1 MSQQPL
7 EQGTIK
13 ATSCSK
19 GRIHSLRGSI
29 INAQSTTPLKLRPHN
44 THRPT
49 LTTTMAAL
57 QGQTQKE
64 REEHPLLA
72 ARPPTTDPITYLTI
86 VEYNLTEENLPVLHQ
101 VLQDPELTAN
111 IGWDLIHLLLP
122 LLPASEECLQD
133 IATKGN
139 PRECVL
145 KVTEALRLL
154 EFEGSHQETDE
165 EEEEAGDEGGVKL
178 KVPDVGVGES
188 STSPAFPRKVLPPL
202 PVLKFEILLNLL
214 ATLHK
219 RVKTKFPSRFL
230 STSLQAVLVAFN
242 RATSH
247 QEELT
252 LAAIKLV
259 KTLSGTKRPLLP
271 SRRSSGNLLSRT
283 NTNESQADPEAQSQA
298 PNVDETTLVNRL
310 LQSFITHVL
319 EDYVLSLTSD
329 DDVPGLSWASRLM
342 EKYEPSKIPNKP
354 NYQKYADR
362 FAEDEDLRSRTAI
375 LGQVVALAQDLGLK
389 TEELISTILDSEVEK
404 RGVPG
409 TEDEPPATAAD
420 IPLSRTGALILYT
433 ARNVKQELY
442 AAAQGDDRSS
452 LSIFADHAT
461 ILKNFVG
468 ALGPQTVGL
477 EPEALLDTILA
488 LGLIALEN
496 NNVGEPQ
503 DDESF
508 AQYLQTVS
516 IISANTPSP
525 SLRGH
530 AHYLTTTILRSH
542 PHDLVRLTF
551 IRDTLEH
558 CPYENLKA
566 SAVSWLKGETL
577 EANSPHADTEGDSSD
592 DAPTS
597 IFATPVA
604 LQTVAPYLWPDLS
617 THYASL
623 TLEVT
628 DSWMQFRQELGFYV
642 AALNFYYLLLQ
653 ARHLH
658 EPLAVKSLDVA
669 SYIGPLTDV
678 AALFQKELVLE
689 GGELGAVVEAGEAR
703 EQALADVGL
712 LQKIIEWTEAAQ
724 KKL

>member
-1 MSQQPL
+1 
-7 EQGTIK
+7 
-13 ATSCSK
+13 
-19 GRIHSLRGSI
+19 
-29 INAQSTTPLKLRPHN
+29 
-44 THRPT
+44 
-49 LTTTMAAL
+49 MAEL

-64 REEHPLLA
+64 RAEHPLLA
-72 ARPPTTDPITYLTI
+72 ARPPATDPITYLTI
-86 VEYNLTEENLPVLHQ
+86 VEYNLTEDNLPVLHQ
-101 VLQDPELTAN
+101 ILQDPELTAN

-154 EFEGSHQETDE
+154 EFEDPREETDE
-165 EEEEAGDEGGVKL
+165 DEDDEEGGSKL

-188 STSPAFPRKVLPPL
+188 STSPAFPRTVLPPL
-202 PVLKFEILLNLL
+202 SVLKFEILLNLL
-214 ATLHK
+214 ATLHR

-242 RATSH
+242 RANTH

-259 KTLSGTKRPLLP
+259 KTLSGTKRPHLP

-283 NTNESQADPEAQSQA
+283 NTNEAQADPEAQNEA
-298 PNVDETTLVNRL
+298 PTVDETTLVNRL
-310 LQSFITHVL
+310 LQSFLTHIL

-342 EKYEPSKIPNKP
+342 EKYEPQRIPNKP
-354 NYQKYADR
+354 KYQKYADR

-389 TEELISTILDSEVEK
+389 TDELVSTILDVEVEK

-442 AAAQGDDRSS
+442 AAAQGDERSS
-452 LSIFADHAT
+452 IPIFPGHAT

-468 ALGPQTVGL
+468 ALGPQTIGL

-496 NNVGEPQ
+496 NNVGEPR

-530 AHYLTTTILRSH
+530 ANYLTTTILRSH

-577 EANSPHADTEGDSSD
+577 EANGPHSNTDD
-592 DAPTS
+592 DAQTS

-617 THYASL
+617 THYTSL
-623 TLEVT
+623 TEVS

-658 EPLAVKSLDVA
+658 EPLGVKSLDI
-669 SYIGPLTDV
+669 SHYLGPLKEV
-678 AALFQKELVLE
+678 AGRFEKELQN
-689 GGELGAVVEAGEAR
+689 GGELGAVVEEGEAR

-712 LQKIIEWTEAAQ
+712 LVKVVEWVEGGLN
-724 KKL
+724 KM

>member
-1 MSQQPL
+1 MAELQ
-7 EQGTIK
+7 EQKPEKDENPI
-13 ATSCSK
+13 
-19 GRIHSLRGSI
+19 
-29 INAQSTTPLKLRPHN
+29 
-44 THRPT
+44 
-49 LTTTMAAL
+49 
-57 QGQTQKE
+57 
-64 REEHPLLA
+64 LA
-72 ARPPTTDPITYLTI
+72 ARPPVTDPITYLTI
-86 VEYNLTEENLPVLHQ
+86 VEYNLTEESLPVLHQ
-101 VLQDPELTAN
+101 ALQDPELTAN

-154 EFEGSHQETDE
+154 EFEDPRDETDE
-165 EEEEAGDEGGVKL
+165 DEPEGAEEGGANL

-188 STSPAFPRKVLPPL
+188 STSPAFSRTILPPL
-202 PVLKFEILLNLL
+202 PVLKFEVLLDLL
-214 ATLHK
+214 ATLHR

-230 STSLQAVLVAFN
+230 STSLQSVLVAFN
-242 RATSH
+242 RANTH

-259 KTLSGTKRPLLP
+259 KTLSGTKRPHLP

-283 NTNESQADPEAQSQA
+283 NTNEAQADPEAQSEA
-298 PNVDETTLVNRL
+298 PTADEKTLVNRL
-310 LQSFITHVL
+310 LQSFMTHIL

-342 EKYEPSKIPNKP
+342 EKYEPHRIPKKP

-362 FAEDEDLRSRTAI
+362 FAEDEDLRSRSAI
-375 LGQVVALAQDLGLK
+375 LGQVVALAQDLGLE
-389 TEELISTILDSEVEK
+389 TGELVSTILDVEIEK

-409 TEDEPPATAAD
+409 TEDEPPSSAAD

-442 AAAQGDDRSS
+442 AAAHGDERTS
-452 LSIFADHAT
+452 LSIFPDHAT

-477 EPEALLDTILA
+477 EPEALLDIILA
-488 LGLIALEN
+488 IGLIALDN

-516 IISANTPSP
+516 LISANTPSP

-551 IRDTLEH
+551 IRDTLEY

-577 EANSPHADTEGDSSD
+577 EANSPAADTDD
-592 DAPTS
+592 DAQTS

-617 THYASL
+617 SHYASMSV
-623 TLEVT
+623 EVS

-653 ARHLH
+653 AQHLH
-658 EPLAVKSLDVA
+658 EPLGVKALDVTQ
-669 SYIGPLTDV
+669 YIEPLKEVT
-678 AALFQKELVLE
+678 ARFQKELGE
-689 GGELGAVVEAGEAR
+689 GGELNAVVEEGEAR

-712 LQKIIEWTEAAQ
+712 LQKVIEWVEGGQ
-724 KKL
+724 KKI

>member
-1 MSQQPL
+1 
-7 EQGTIK
+7 
-13 ATSCSK
+13 
-19 GRIHSLRGSI
+19 
-29 INAQSTTPLKLRPHN
+29 
-44 THRPT
+44 
-49 LTTTMAAL
+49 MAEL
-57 QGQTQKE
+57 PGQKQEK
-64 REEHPLLA
+64 EEHPILG
-72 ARPPTTDPITYLTI
+72 ARPPVTDPITYLTI
-86 VEYNLTEENLPVLHQ
+86 IEYNLTEESLPVLHQ
-101 VLQDPELTAN
+101 ALQDPELAAN

-122 LLPASEECLQD
+122 FLPASEECLQD

-154 EFEGSHQETDE
+154 EFEDLQEETDE
-165 EEEEAGDEGGVKL
+165 ETEDTEDAEAGGSRL
-178 KVPDVGVGES
+178 KVPDVEVGES
-188 STSPAFPRKVLPPL
+188 STSPAFPRTVLPPL
-202 PVLKFEILLNLL
+202 SVLKFEILLDLL
-214 ATLHK
+214 ATLHR
-219 RVKTKFPSRFL
+219 RVKTKYPSRFL
-230 STSLQAVLVAFN
+230 STSLQAVLLAFN
-242 RATSH
+242 RANTH

-259 KTLSGTKRPLLP
+259 KTLSGTKRPHLP

-283 NTNESQADPEAQSQA
+283 STNEIQADPEAQIEA
-298 PNVDETTLVNRL
+298 PNADETTLVNRL
-310 LQSFITHVL
+310 LQSFMTHVL
-319 EDYVLSLTSD
+319 EEYILSLTSD

-342 EKYEPSKIPNKP
+342 EKYEPQRIPNKP

-375 LGQVVALAQDLGLK
+375 LAQVVALAQDLGLK
-389 TEELISTILDSEVEK
+389 TEELITTIIDTDLEQ
-404 RGVPG
+404 RGAPG

-420 IPLSRTGALILYT
+420 IPLSRTGALILYA

-442 AAAQGDDRSS
+442 AAAHGDERTS
-452 LSIFADHAT
+452 LTIFPDHAT

-468 ALGPQTVGL
+468 ILGPQTVGL
-477 EPEALLDTILA
+477 EPEALLDIILA

-516 IISANTPSP
+516 LISANTPSP

-530 AHYLTTTILRSH
+530 ANYLTTTILRSH

-566 SAVSWLKGETL
+566 SAVSWFKGETL
-577 EANSPHADTEGDSSD
+577 EANGPQANTEDDSQ
-592 DAPTS
+592 TS

-604 LQTVAPYLWPDLS
+604 LQAVAPYLWPDLS
-617 THYASL
+617 NHYASMSVE
-623 TLEVT
+623 TS

-653 ARHLH
+653 AKHLH
-658 EPLAVKSLDVA
+658 EPLEIKRLDVMQ
-669 SYIGPLTDV
+669 YKETLKEV
-678 AALFQKELVLE
+678 AARFHKELE
-689 GGELGAVVEAGEAR
+689 DGGELTVVVEEGEAR
-703 EQALADVGL
+703 EQALADVAL
-712 LQKIIEWTEAAQ
+712 LQKVIEWVEGGQ
-724 KKL
+724 KSL

>member
-1 MSQQPL
+1 
-7 EQGTIK
+7 
-13 ATSCSK
+13 
-19 GRIHSLRGSI
+19 
-29 INAQSTTPLKLRPHN
+29 
-44 THRPT
+44 
-49 LTTTMAAL
+49 MAEP
-57 QGQTQKE
+57 QVPKQEKDE
-64 REEHPLLA
+64 NPLLA
-72 ARPPTTDPITYLTI
+72 ARPPATDPITYLTI
-86 VEYNLTEENLPVLHQ
+86 VEYNLTEENLPILHQ
-101 VLQDPELTAN
+101 VLQDAELTAN

-133 IATKGN
+133 IANKGN

-154 EFEGSHQETDE
+154 EFEDPYETDE
-165 EEEEAGDEGGVKL
+165 EVPEDAEEGGSSL
-178 KVPDVGVGES
+178 KVPDVEVGES
-188 STSPAFPRKVLPPL
+188 STSPAFPPSVLPPL
-202 PVLKFEILLNLL
+202 PVLKFEILTTLL
-214 ATLHK
+214 AALHK

-242 RATSH
+242 RATTH
-247 QEELT
+247 HEELT

-259 KTLSGTKRPLLP
+259 KTLSGTKRPHLP

-283 NTNESQADPEAQSQA
+283 NTNEAQTDPEAQDEA
-298 PNVDETTLVNRL
+298 PSVDETTLVNRL
-310 LQSFITHVL
+310 LQSFLTHIL

-329 DDVPGLSWASRLM
+329 DDVPGMSWASRLM
-342 EKYEPSKIPNKP
+342 EKYEPRRIPNKP

-375 LGQVVALAQDLGLK
+375 LGQVVALAQDLGLM
-389 TEELISTILDSEVEK
+389 TAELVSTILDSELEK
-404 RGVPG
+404 RSAPG
-409 TEDEPPATAAD
+409 TEDEPPATAED

-442 AAAQGDDRSS
+442 AAAQGDERTS
-452 LSIFADHAT
+452 LEIFPDHAT
-461 ILKNFVG
+461 ILKNFIG
-468 ALGPQTVGL
+468 ILGPQTVGL
-477 EPEALLDTILA
+477 EPEALLDTVLA
-488 LGLIALEN
+488 LGLVALEN
-496 NNVGEPQ
+496 NNIGEPK

-516 IISANTPSP
+516 LISANTPSP

-530 AHYLTTTILRSH
+530 ANYITTTVLRSH

-577 EANSPHADTEGDSSD
+577 EANSPRADTGDD
-592 DAPTS
+592 EQTS

-604 LQTVAPYLWPDLS
+604 LQTVAPFLWPDLS
-617 THYASL
+617 SHYASMSV
-623 TLEVT
+623 EAS

-653 ARHLH
+653 AQHLH
-658 EPLAVKSLDVA
+658 EPLDVKRLDIRHYVVPLKEVA
-669 SYIGPLTDV
+669 SRFT
-678 AALFQKELVLE
+678 KEL
-689 GGELGAVVEAGEAR
+689 GKDGELNAVVEEGEAR

-712 LQKIIEWTEAAQ
+712 LQKVIEWVENGQ
-724 KKL
+724 KKI

>member
-1 MSQQPL
+1 
-7 EQGTIK
+7 
-13 ATSCSK
+13 
-19 GRIHSLRGSI
+19 
-29 INAQSTTPLKLRPHN
+29 
-44 THRPT
+44 
-49 LTTTMAAL
+49 MAEL
-57 QGQTQKE
+57 QGQKQE
-64 REEHPLLA
+64 IEEHPILG
-72 ARPPTTDPITYLTI
+72 ARPPVTDPITYLTI
-86 VEYNLTEENLPVLHQ
+86 IEYNLTEENLSVLHQ
-101 VLQDPELTAN
+101 ALQDPELTAN

-133 IATKGN
+133 IATRGN

-154 EFEGSHQETDE
+154 EFEDPQEETDE
-165 EEEEAGDEGGVKL
+165 EETEGVDADGSRL
-178 KVPDVGVGES
+178 KVPDIEVGES
-188 STSPAFPRKVLPPL
+188 STSPAFPPTVLPPL
-202 PVLKFEILLNLL
+202 PVLKFEVLLDLL
-214 ATLHK
+214 ATLHR

-230 STSLQAVLVAFN
+230 STSLQAVLLAFN
-242 RATSH
+242 RANTH

-259 KTLSGTKRPLLP
+259 KTLSGTKRPHLP

-283 NTNESQADPEAQSQA
+283 NTNENQADPEAQGEA
-298 PNVDETTLVNRL
+298 PNADETTLVNRL
-310 LQSFITHVL
+310 LQSFMTHVL
-319 EDYVLSLTSD
+319 EDYVLSLASD
-329 DDVPGLSWASRLM
+329 DDVPGLSWTSRLM
-342 EKYEPSKIPNKP
+342 EKYEPQRIPNKP

-389 TEELISTILDSEVEK
+389 TEELISTVLDTEIEE
-404 RGVPG
+404 RGAPG

-442 AAAQGDDRSS
+442 AAAHGDERTS
-452 LSIFADHAT
+452 LPIFPDHAT

-477 EPEALLDTILA
+477 EPEALLDIILA
-488 LGLIALEN
+488 IGLIALEN

-516 IISANTPSP
+516 LISANTPSP

-530 AHYLTTTILRSH
+530 ANYLTTTILRSH

-551 IRDTLEH
+551 IRDTLEY

-577 EANSPHADTEGDSSD
+577 EANSPQADTD
-592 DAPTS
+592 DDVQTS

-604 LQTVAPYLWPDLS
+604 LQTVAPFLWPNLS
-617 THYASL
+617 SHYASVSV
-623 TLEVT
+623 EVS

-653 ARHLH
+653 AKHLH
-658 EPLAVKSLDVA
+658 EPLGVKSLDITQ
-669 SYIGPLTDV
+669 YTEPLKEV
-678 AALFQKELVLE
+678 AARFQKELDE
-689 GGELGAVVEAGEAR
+689 GGELQAVVEEGDAR

-712 LQKIIEWTEAAQ
+712 LQKVIEWVEGGQ

>member
-1 MSQQPL
+1 
-7 EQGTIK
+7 
-13 ATSCSK
+13 
-19 GRIHSLRGSI
+19 
-29 INAQSTTPLKLRPHN
+29 
-44 THRPT
+44 
-49 LTTTMAAL
+49 MAEL

-64 REEHPLLA
+64 EENPLLA

-154 EFEGSHQETDE
+154 EFEDPREDTDDDE
-165 EEEEAGDEGGVKL
+165 QDVEEGGAKL
-178 KVPDVGVGES
+178 KVPEVGVGES
-188 STSPAFPRKVLPPL
+188 STSPAFPRTILPPL

-214 ATLHK
+214 ATLHR

-242 RATSH
+242 RANTH

-259 KTLSGTKRPLLP
+259 KTLSGTKRPHLP

-283 NTNESQADPEAQSQA
+283 NTNGTQADPEAQNEA
-298 PNVDETTLVNRL
+298 PTVGERTLVNRL

-342 EKYEPSKIPNKP
+342 EKYEPQRIPNKP

-389 TEELISTILDSEVEK
+389 TEELISTILDPEVEE

-409 TEDEPPATAAD
+409 TEDEPPATATD

-442 AAAQGDDRSS
+442 AAAQGDERT
-452 LSIFADHAT
+452 SIPIFPGHAA

-468 ALGPQTVGL
+468 TLGPQTVGL

-496 NNVGEPQ
+496 NNVGEPR

-516 IISANTPSP
+516 LISANTPSP

-577 EANSPHADTEGDSSD
+577 EANGPHADTDD
-592 DAPTS
+592 DAQTS

-617 THYASL
+617 SHYAS
-623 TLEVT
+623 TSVEVS

-653 ARHLH
+653 AQHLH
-658 EPLAVKSLDVA
+658 EPLGVKALDVTH
-669 SYIGPLTDV
+669 YIGPLKEV
-678 AALFQKELVLE
+678 AARFQKELGEV
-689 GGELGAVVEAGEAR
+689 GELNAVVEEGKAR

-712 LQKIIEWTEAAQ
+712 LQKIIEWVEAGQ
-724 KKL
+724 KKV

>member
-1 MSQQPL
+1 MA
-7 EQGTIK
+7 E
-13 ATSCSK
+13 
-19 GRIHSLRGSI
+19 
-29 INAQSTTPLKLRPHN
+29 LKDP
-44 THRPT
+44 
-49 LTTTMAAL
+49 A
-57 QGQTQKE
+57 QKE
-64 REEHPLLA
+64 EGNPLLA
-72 ARPPTTDPITYLTI
+72 ALPPATDPITYLTI

-101 VLQDPELTAN
+101 ILQDAELTAN

-154 EFEGSHQETDE
+154 DFEEPQEETDDE
-165 EEEEAGDEGGVKL
+165 EDADAEEGGLKL

-188 STSPAFPRKVLPPL
+188 STSPAFPRTVLPPL
-202 PVLKFEILLNLL
+202 PILKFETLLDIL
-214 ATLHK
+214 ATLHR

-230 STSLQAVLVAFN
+230 STSLQAVLIAFN
-242 RATSH
+242 KANTH

-283 NTNESQADPEAQSQA
+283 NTNQSQADPEAQSEA

-310 LQSFITHVL
+310 LQSFITHIL

-342 EKYEPSKIPNKP
+342 EKYEPQRTPNKP

-375 LGQVVALAQDLGLK
+375 LGQVVALTQDLGLK
-389 TEELISTILDSEVEK
+389 PEELVTTILDSEIEK

-433 ARNVKQELY
+433 AHNVKQELY
-442 AAAQGDDRSS
+442 AAAQGDEKT
-452 LSIFADHAT
+452 SIPIFPGHAT

-477 EPEALLDTILA
+477 EPEALLDTIVA

-516 IISANTPSP
+516 LVSANTPSP
-525 SLRGH
+525 SLRGL

-551 IRDTLEH
+551 IRDTLEY
-558 CPYENLKA
+558 CPFENLKA

-577 EANSPHADTEGDSSD
+577 EANSPGGADDESE
-592 DAPTS
+592 TS

-617 THYASL
+617 GHYASMSV
-623 TLEVT
+623 EVS
-628 DSWMQFRQELGFYV
+628 DSWMQFRQELSFYV

-653 ARHLH
+653 AQHLH
-658 EPLAVKSLDVA
+658 EPLGVKSLDITH
-669 SYIGPLTDV
+669 YLEPLKEV
-678 AALFQKELVLE
+678 AARFQKELVE
-689 GGELGAVVEAGEAR
+689 GGELAAVVEKGDAR

-712 LQKIIEWTEAAQ
+712 LQKVVEWVETGQ
-724 KKL
+724 KKM